1 MNEPKRRF
9 FSGDSLQQALIQAAN
24 HFHLA
29 PEEIAYTSIEKKHG
43 FIKVRRKVVIEVNP
57 DAPRKEKGAAP
68 ARPAP
73 IPPATPT
80 PVYAPPPP
88 ELQTRRHVESP
99 VLDRPA
105 LDRPAAPSRV
115 PDIGLPESRLEP
127 VETLPRPR
135 AEALAERP
143 PVEREERAPRPE
155 RVERPERSDRLERPE
170 RPAERPERPVEPVR
184 AGEDR
189 DREPRRESRDGRGNG
204 GDRGPR
210 RDSDR
215 RGGAPRGRGDRG
227 GERRDP
233 RGPRPV
239 EARENREPRRE
250 QPPSASRPAGQSEE
264 RRREPGILE
273 VGGLVTLPDTPRRP
287 SERYPAAEGP
297 HAEAAKT
304 AAELLLRV
312 AGLDLEPRVLQG
324 EDRLEVD
331 LSGPDV
337 DWCFADDGELVLA
350 IEHLLPRLIRS
361 LSGEAALVRVDC
373 DNFQEIREERL
384 RSLAQRM
391 AEEVRRF
398 GKPRTLEPLNPA
410 DRRVIHVTL
419 ADDPHVIT
427 ESDGDG
433 YFKRIT
439 IRPA

>member
-29 PEEIAYTSIEKKHG
+29 PEEIAYTAIEKRHG
-43 FIKVRRKVVIEVNP
+43 FTKVRRKFVIEVNP
-57 DAPRKEKGAAP
+57 DNPRKEKGAAP
-68 ARPAP
+68 ARPAAP
-73 IPPATPT
+73 PPPPAAPMPPATPA
-80 PVYAPPPP
+80 PVYSPPPP
-88 ELQTRRHVESP
+88 ELHTRRHVESP

-105 LDRPAAPSRV
+105 LDRPAVPSRT
-115 PDIGLPESRLEP
+115 PEIGVRESRLEP
-127 VETLPRPR
+127 VASLPRTQT
-135 AEALAERP
+135 EAPAGP
-143 PVEREERAPRPE
+143 P
-155 RVERPERSDRLERPE
+155 
-170 RPAERPERPVEPVR
+170 
-184 AGEDR
+184 AGE
-189 DREPRRESRDGRGNG
+189 EPRRESPPRLESRERDGGR
-204 GDRGPR
+204 DRGPR
-210 RDSDR
+210 RDDRRDDRRDGR
-215 RGGAPRGRGDRG
+215 RGGAAPRGRGGDRG
-227 GERRDP
+227 GDRGDRSPRLMEGRENRGSRESGERRDQSP
-233 RGPRPV
+233 
-239 EARENREPRRE
+239 A
-250 QPPSASRPAGQSEE
+250 ARPAWSGEE
-264 RRREPGILE
+264 RPGAQE
-273 VGGLVTLPDTPRRP
+273 AGGLVTLPDTPRRP
-287 SERYPAAEGP
+287 SERYPPAEGRQ
-297 HAEAAKT
+297 AEAAQT
-304 AAELLLRV
+304 ATELLLRV

-324 EDRLEVD
+324 EDRLEID

-350 IEHLLPRLIRS
+350 IEHLLPRMIRT
-361 LSGEAALVRVDC
+361 LSGEAVLVRVDC

-427 ESDGDG
+427 ESEGDG